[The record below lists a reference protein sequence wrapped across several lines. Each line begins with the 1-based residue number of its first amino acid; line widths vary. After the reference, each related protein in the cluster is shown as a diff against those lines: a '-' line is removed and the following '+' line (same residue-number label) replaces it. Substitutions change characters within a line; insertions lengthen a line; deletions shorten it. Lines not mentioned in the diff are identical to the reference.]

1 MYFKGN
7 SKINKI
13 IQATKKERG
22 GFEFDSSV
30 LVNLFNK
37 RIIKIYDAHII
48 ENVGERISTE
58 SIKDNF
64 EELICMNTDLT
75 GYECSANEFRVI
87 DAFEEINFS
96 LSPMQQFILGKVIME
111 NLITKKNFPIPS
123 VVYFTFDEDKLSMRF
138 HKYRPN
144 EGFWVSSELENYEE
158 PVGYFFIDTAL

>member
-7 SKINKI
+7 SKINEI
-13 IQATKKERG
+13 IQAAKKERG
-22 GFEFDSSV
+22 CFELDDSA

-64 EELICMNTDLT
+64 EELISMNTDLT

-87 DAFEEINFS
+87 DVFGENNFS
-96 LSPMQQFILGKVIME
+96 LSPIQQFILGKVIME

-123 VVYFTFDEDKLSMRF
+123 VVYFTFDEDNLSMRF

-144 EGFWVSSELENYEE
+144 EGFWVASELENYEE
-158 PVGYFFIDTAL
+158 PVGYFFIDTVL